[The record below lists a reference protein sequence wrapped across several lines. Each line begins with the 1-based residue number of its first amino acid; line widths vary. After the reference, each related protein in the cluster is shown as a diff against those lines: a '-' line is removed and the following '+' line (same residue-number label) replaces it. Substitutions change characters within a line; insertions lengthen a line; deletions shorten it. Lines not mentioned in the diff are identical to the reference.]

1 MKAKVHS
8 YTIMLATLVVASACA
23 EMRPDN
29 RYRVWLPALIRG
41 RTY

>member
-1 MKAKVHS
+1 MKRLFWLSA
-8 YTIMLATLVVASACA
+8 ALVAAGACA

-41 RTY
+41 QEY